1 MIFFQHF
8 GACVSRTDSAFTTGA
23 DALAAA
29 DALFDDADGL
39 FVFYADGFGGAN
51 PQTCAGAGAE
61 VLVKTNKA
69 C

>member
-29 DALFDDADGL
+29 DALFHKANSLFVFNADGL
-39 FVFYADGFGGAN
+39 GGAD
-51 PQTCAGAGAE
+51 PQTGATAGAKL
-61 VLVKTNKA
+61 LVKTDKA
-69 C
+69 G